1 MRNSWEEIDPGEV
14 DVASVLGW
22 RLASTSW
29 SLVLW
34 IVPAPGCASEA
45 AKGEKRRAR
54 RERRAEALREMPSI
68 AIELK

>member
-22 RLASTSW
+22 RLASNSW

-34 IVPAPGCASEA
+34 IAPAPDCTSEA
-45 AKGEKRRAR
+45 VKWEKRRAR
-54 RERRAEALREMPSI
+54 RGRRAEALREMPSI